1 MFYSNLFMV
10 ILILILNSIILSVE
24 LIKKFDLQS
33 ILDSITAVSKNIDV
47 TIFEIGNEKILF
59 VDSINKNNNDQ
70 SDHVEE
76 KKNYKN
82 KSNSIFKLINKFL
95 SAIKISYKIEL

>member
-1 MFYSNLFMV
+1 MV

-47 TIFEIGNEKILF
+47 TIFENGNEKINPTQI
-59 VDSINKNNNDQ
+59 VASINKFIQ
-70 SDHVEE
+70 FF
-76 KKNYKN
+76 
-82 KSNSIFKLINKFL
+82 NSPC
-95 SAIKISYKIEL
+95 S